1 MSTLTFS
8 SRDFN
13 QHASSAKKASNSSP
27 VFITE
32 RGQVTNVLLSIAEY
46 QRLTGQLK
54 PQKNIAELL
63 AMHGFEDV
71 DLSEHSTDE
80 LARAADFS

>member
-1 MSTLTFS
+1 MMCEMGGL
-8 SRDFN
+8 
-13 QHASSAKKASNSSP
+13 H
-27 VFITE
+27 
-32 RGQVTNVLLSIAEY
+32 GQVTNVLLSIAEY

-63 AMHGFEDV
+63 AMHGFEDI
-71 DLSEHSTDE
+71 DLSAHSTDE